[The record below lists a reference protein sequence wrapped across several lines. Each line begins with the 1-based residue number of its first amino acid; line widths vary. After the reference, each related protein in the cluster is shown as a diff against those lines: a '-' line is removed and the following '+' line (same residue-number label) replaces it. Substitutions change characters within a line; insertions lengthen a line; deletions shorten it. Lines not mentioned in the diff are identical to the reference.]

1 MVNLSERSTEEEIM
15 DDLTSSGPVINQTLS
30 ELETINTLLGGNYV
44 TLNGIDRLINDKVM
58 TGTLRI
64 ADLGCGGGD
73 ILRLISNWLSRKGIT
88 AELIGFDANP
98 NIIEFARKHTPQK
111 NISYQ
116 SINIFSDD
124 FKKQQ
129 FDIVVSTLFFHH
141 FSSDQLAAFFNQ
153 LKGQTSMGIVVN
165 DLHRHW
171 FAYYSIKWL
180 TVLFSKSPMVI
191 HDAPL
196 SVARSFRKKD
206 WVSIL
211 QKADI
216 RNFKMRWMWAFRWQ
230 VIISRD

>member
-1 MVNLSERSTEEEIM
+1 MVDLSQRSSEEEIM
-15 DDLTSSGPVINQTLS
+15 DDLASSGPVIDQTLV

-44 TLNGIDRLINDKVM
+44 TLNGLDRLINGKAL

-73 ILRLISNWLSRKGIT
+73 ILRLISNWLEKKEIN

-98 NIIEFARKHTPQK
+98 NIIDFAHKHTHQK

-116 SINIFSDD
+116 SVNIFSED
-124 FKKQQ
+124 FKSQR

-141 FSSDQLAAFFNQ
+141 FTSDQLADFLRQ
-153 LKGQTSMGIVVN
+153 LRSQTNIGIVIN

-180 TVLFSKSPMVI
+180 TALFSKSPMVK
-191 HDAPL
+191 HDASL

-206 WVSIL
+206 WITIL
-211 QKADI
+211 EKAGIQDY
-216 RNFKMRWMWAFRWQ
+216 KMRWMWAFRWQ
-230 VIISRD
+230 IVIG